1 MSARSNILKRLASLP
16 FDTMMGAAN
25 GAVKGAELYHKSV
38 GKVASDAAGKAIDF
52 ASEHFSPGK
61 LIRYDENGLPSGFNK
76 KGKAVMGGMILGAS
90 GYSMANE
97 SETKHMGTF
106 DSRIHSL
113 TPDYSPY
120 NQMKAPTA
128 APAGADGSLVFALDR
143 TKNGGFL

>member
-1 MSARSNILKRLASLP
+1 MNARGNILKRLASLP
-16 FDTMMGAAN
+16 FDMMMGTAN
-25 GAVKGAELYHKSV
+25 GAVKGAELWHDTAGRAAATGA
-38 GKVASDAAGKAIDF
+38 GKVIDF
-52 ASEHFSPGK
+52 LGDHFSPSK
-61 LIRYDENGLPSGFNK
+61 LIKYDKDGLPSGFNK
-76 KGKAVMGGMILGAS
+76 KGYAVMGGMILGAS

-97 SETKHMGTF
+97 DETKHMGTF

-120 NQMKAPTA
+120 NQMKAPAA